1 MSSPLPVALFTAYFG
16 ACMAHLMAV
25 VSLLASALMPTQAAS
40 SDGLHDHDHQ
50 WLPPW
55 GGSQSLGLSNITAN
69 SGPNYPH
76 QACYKSQIAQFKE

>member
-1 MSSPLPVALFTAYFG
+1 VGWLVEWGSVYTLWDADEKNNNQLMSSPLPVALFTAYFG

-50 WLPPW
+50 WLPP
-55 GGSQSLGLSNITAN
+55 
-69 SGPNYPH
+69 
-76 QACYKSQIAQFKE
+76 